1 MIRPQHHRLYS
12 QTEINEAEE
21 DYPEDEIA
29 DEIPDGDDTEDEQEH
44 LVDEDE
50 GHANESIR

>member
-50 GHANESIR
+50 GHANE